1 MAQASTAIKRPR
13 RSKNGDFIRRS
24 RGEKIFSGINL
35 LLMIV
40 LLCFFLYPL
49 LNMVSISCSNEY
61 AVLRAEVTFY
71 PVGFNP
77 QAYNLILQSGDL
89 WRSVGNSVFV
99 ALVGCVCSLV
109 MLSLA
114 AYPLA
119 FAQFYGKKLYT
130 FIILFTMWF
139 SGGIIP
145 TFLTIMQLGL
155 YDSLWALIFNSM
167 ISAYYV
173 VIVRSYFASIPIS
186 VVESARID
194 GANDFR
200 ILFQLIIPLSKPVLA
215 TGALWVIVG
224 HWNDYLNALLFIS
237 SKEHYTLQLVLKE
250 MVLNAES
257 SIYNVSMTS
266 TATTGGA
273 AALGQQVR
281 NAVLVVAMIPMIILY
296 PFVQRYFVSGLMLG
310 SVKG

>member
-1 MAQASTAIKRPR
+1 
-13 RSKNGDFIRRS
+13 
-24 RGEKIFSGINL
+24 
-35 LLMIV
+35 MIV

-215 TGALWVIVG
+215 TVALWVIVG

>member
-1 MAQASTAIKRPR
+1 MAQAVTAVKKPKR
-13 RSKNGDFIRRS
+13 KKGGDFIRRS
-24 RGEKIFSGINL
+24 RGEKIFSAFNL
-35 LLMIV
+35 LIMIL

-49 LNMVSISCSNEY
+49 LNMLSISCSNEY

-71 PVGFNP
+71 PIGFNP
-77 QAYNLILQSGDL
+77 QAYNMILASEDI
-89 WRSVGNSVFV
+89 WRSVGNSTFV
-99 ALVGCVCSLV
+99 VVVGCVSSLI
-109 MLSLA
+109 MLSMA

-119 FAQFYGKKLYT
+119 FAKFYGKKVYT
-130 FIILFTMWF
+130 SIILFTMWF

-145 TFLTIMQLGL
+145 TFLTIMKLGL
-155 YDSLWALIFNSM
+155 YDTLWSLIFNSM

-194 GANDFR
+194 GANDFK
-200 ILFQLIIPLSKPVLA
+200 ILFKLILPLSKPVLA
-215 TGALWVIVG
+215 TVALWVIVG

-237 SKEHYTLQLVLKE
+237 SKKNYTLQLVLKE
-250 MVLNAES
+250 LTLNAES
-257 SIYNVSMTS
+257 STYNISMTS
-266 TATTGGA
+266 SSTTGGA

-281 NAVLVVAMIPMIILY
+281 NAVLVVAMIPMCILY
-296 PFVQRYFVSGLMLG
+296 PFVQRYFVSGIMLG